1 MSKHVFIAQDGA
13 RVVCDTKTDPQ
24 IYDAPNNP
32 PNTGTRYTRGTDIYA
47 HRAKSGAVFFYARHW
62 SMWQGEQE
70 SVELMTADEVREFFA
85 ARLNGDWHARPAE
98 EEIAQLSEYGID
110 LFEETA

>member
-1 MSKHVFIAQDGA
+1 MSKHIFTHDNKRI
-13 RVVCDTKTDPQ
+13 VCDTAVDDC

-47 HRAKSGAVFFYARHW
+47 HRAKSGTVYFYGRNW
-62 SMWQGEQE
+62 SMWQGESE
-70 SVELMTADEVREFFA
+70 TVELMTADDVKEFFA
-85 ARLNGDWHARPAE
+85 SRLNGDYHARPAD
-98 EEIAQLSEYGID
+98 EEIAKLSDYGID